1 MKTTNPNEPETV
13 GPVLALPV
21 ESVHRS
27 PYQVRR
33 DGPADPDLVASIHA
47 HGLVHPIT
55 CREDGKGGYELIAG
69 HRRFAAYRE
78 ALPGE
83 PIPATVI
90 RADDEEAENLLVS
103 ENFLRLDLSVVE
115 KAMTIKQLRDHG
127 RSVPQIAELVRMS
140 ERTVFRFI
148 AVGSLSEPWRAF
160 LHARG
165 ASYDDALKIARLP
178 ESLQQAAFE
187 ALLGA
192 IADKLTFTVRKGNAR
207 DEEARSKFLAELDAR
222 VGDAAAFLDYILR
235 ASPDGMFKD
244 APAAARM
251 IDDWF
256 SGESGL
262 RRFLGDKRVLG
273 PSCPFDISACTGC
286 HKRSDVQAD
295 LFDGPGGAREIP
307 RCLDGDCW
315 TARVAAAKEQA
326 AAAAAQS
333 PASDAASP
341 ALGTANPGT
350 DATMGVPRSAPASA
364 SSSDAIPE
372 SGKKE
377 GIPLSSPAPEP
388 RTAPEKTSV
397 GPDAGGNDRSP
408 ARAEDPAIDPAT
420 AAQFGA
426 VWCVACLLDGET
438 LESILPDIAKLDPV
452 AMRRGGW
459 CGSVQAKALPKLRR
473 NREDAAAVLAAL
485 RGKGV
490 W

>member
-140 ERTVFRFI
+140 ERTIFRFI

-207 DEEARSKFLAELDAR
+207 DEEARTKFLAELDAR

-235 ASPDGMFKD
+235 AAPDGMFKD

-341 ALGTANPGT
+341 APGTANPGT

-364 SSSDAIPE
+364 SSSDALPE

-388 RTAPEKTSV
+388 RTAPDKTRL
-397 GPDAGGNDRSP
+397 GPDAGGNDHSP
-408 ARAEDPAIDPAT
+408 ARAEASLSDADL
-420 AAQFGA
+420 GVRMGV
-426 VWCVACLLDGET
+426 VWTVSQLLHGDR
-438 LESILPDIAKLDPV
+438 LEEILPAV
-452 AMRRGGW
+452 ATLRAETVQRGGW
-459 CGSVQAKALPKLRR
+459 LAHVRENALPRLAR
-473 NREDAAAVLAAL
+473 NQEEARAAL
-485 RGKGV
+485 ATVKGM

>member
-1 MKTTNPNEPETV
+1 MNEIENNDSAVETV
-13 GPVLALPV
+13 AQVLALPV
-21 ESVHRS
+21 SLVHRS

-33 DGPADPDLVASIHA
+33 ETAADPDLVSSIAA

-55 CREDGKGGYELIAG
+55 VREDGKGGYELIAG

-165 ASYDDALKIARLP
+165 AAYDDALKIARLP

-207 DEEARSKFLAELDAR
+207 DEEARTKFLAELDAR

-273 PSCPFDISACTGC
+273 PSCPFDISACAGC

-295 LFDGPGGAREIP
+295 LFDGPDGAREIP

-326 AAAAAQS
+326 AAAAQS
-333 PASDAASP
+333 PTSDAASP
-341 ALGTANPGT
+341 APGTANPGT

-364 SSSDAIPE
+364 ISSDAFPE

-377 GIPLSSPAPEP
+377 GISLPSPAPEP
-388 RTAPEKTSV
+388 RTAPKKTSV

-408 ARAEDPAIDPAT
+408 ARAEASPSDADLGVRMGVVWT
-420 AAQFGA
+420 VAQ
-426 VWCVACLLDGET
+426 LLLGDR
-438 LESILPDIAKLDPV
+438 LEEILPKMAALRADEV
-452 AMRRGGW
+452 RRGGW
-459 CGSVQAKALPKLRR
+459 RKAVREKALPRLAR
-473 NREDAAAVLAAL
+473 NRDAATAAL
-485 RGKGV
+485 ATVEGM

>member
-207 DEEARSKFLAELDAR
+207 DEEARTKFLAELDAR

-235 ASPDGMFKD
+235 AAPDGMFKD

-341 ALGTANPGT
+341 APGTANPGT

-364 SSSDAIPE
+364 SSSDALPE

-377 GIPLSSPAPEP
+377 VIPLSSPAPEP
-388 RTAPEKTSV
+388 RTAPDKTRL
-397 GPDAGGNDRSP
+397 GPDVGGNDRSP
-408 ARAEDPAIDPAT
+408 ARAEASLSDADL
-420 AAQFGA
+420 GVRMGV
-426 VWCVACLLDGET
+426 VWTVSQLLHGDR
-438 LESILPDIAKLDPV
+438 LEEILPAV
-452 AMRRGGW
+452 ATLRAETVQRGGW
-459 CGSVQAKALPKLRR
+459 LAHVRENALPRLAR
-473 NREDAAAVLAAL
+473 NQEEARAAL
-485 RGKGV
+485 ATVKGM